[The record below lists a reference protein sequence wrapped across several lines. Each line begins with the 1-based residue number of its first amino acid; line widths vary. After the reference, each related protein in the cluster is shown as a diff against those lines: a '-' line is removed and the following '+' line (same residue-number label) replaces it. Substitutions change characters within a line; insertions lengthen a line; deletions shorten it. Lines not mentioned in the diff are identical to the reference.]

1 MNEENEIL
9 SNPKILLAED
19 NEINS
24 KLIICVLKSKNMICD
39 VAVNGEEAL
48 MACLQK
54 DYDVILM
61 DCQMPVMDGYESTLK
76 IREAEGDKKHT
87 IIIAMT
93 ANAMEGEREK
103 CLKYGMD
110 NYISKPID
118 FEVMFE
124 MIENYTRNNKH
135 KNWLFLEEYVTKLAA
150 DTGFSKNDARE
161 LIYEFTSSLPETLNV
176 INEALKN
183 GNYEEIKR
191 MAHQMKGTS
200 GNLRIK
206 VLPNLAIK
214 LQKFSEEKDA
224 ENCKQVL
231 IEIKKVFE

>member
-9 SNPKILLAED
+9 HNLKILLAED
-19 NEINS
+19 NEINR

-48 MACLQK
+48 RACLEK
-54 DYDVILM
+54 DYDIILM
-61 DCQMPVMDGYESTLK
+61 DCQMPVLDGYESTLK
-76 IREAEGDKKHT
+76 IRESEGDKKHT

-118 FEVMFE
+118 FEVMFD
-124 MIENYTRNNKH
+124 MIKNYIRNNKN
-135 KNWLFLEEYVTKLAA
+135 KSWGFLEECVIKLAA
-150 DTGFSKNDARE
+150 DTGFTKSDARE
-161 LIYEFTSSLPETLNV
+161 LIYEFTSSLPKSLKA
-176 INEALKN
+176 INEALKDN
-183 GNYEEIKR
+183 NYEEVKR

-206 VLPNLAIK
+206 VLPDLAMK
-214 LQKFSEEKDA
+214 LQKFSEEKDE

-231 IEIKKVFE
+231 IDIKKIFE